1 MINSATL
8 PRAQAQFVDNAGRP
22 TREFYDFLRGLI
34 TLIDSANGDSSAI
47 ADLLARVEA
56 LENEGASSAI
66 IQGLMSVAVNG
77 TLAGGVVQLLLQGD
91 VNSPGNTAYY
101 GTGPDGARGWA
112 AIASALTATQDGI
125 ELVTDSA
132 GVTDIRPDDD
142 LAAVEGI
149 ATTGIA
155 VRTGDG
161 TWTTRGLLPGSGINI
176 TFSNGV
182 AGDPTIAHA
191 DTSSVANIS
200 ASFTGS
206 TVPGEI
212 SFTFD
217 QFGHVLTRTITGRQ
231 LDHNDLGALQ
241 GGAPG
246 QYYHLTESERDSVNT
261 AVQSIVAGEGIT
273 VDETAPTNP
282 VVTNAD
288 KGSTAVAA
296 HVAEPDPHPQY
307 ALPAG
312 TDAQFYRGDKT
323 LANYVS
329 ESLGAGGNWAGDIS
343 LVSGGR
349 TLWAQGDTSAR
360 FACYSA
366 KDAGAGSQFIGA
378 RSGGTMD
385 APTPPGNATTLF
397 ELYGS
402 SYIGPGWAYP
412 AALYFYTTEAH
423 STTARG
429 TRIQFSTTLQGT
441 TSLVAQLHIGNA
453 GARAT
458 EPGGNNTHILGSSSL
473 RWMEIHG
480 RDYHQYG
487 ARLETGV
494 VSPAQLTADTAN
506 WAITGLGTAAV
517 VRASTNASRT
527 VSGIASPTAGQ
538 TVLLC
543 NVGSFDLILAHDTT
557 STAANRFLCP
567 GSVNF
572 TLNPNDSVRLWYDT
586 VSARW
591 RVIGA

>member
-1 MINSATL
+1 MEWLVKNALSRDVEREHLNKIL
-8 PRAQAQFVDNAGRP
+8 KEIRGEIDNVSTSTNTPAP
-22 TREFYDFLRGLI
+22 I
-34 TLIDSANGDSSAI
+34 TYITQNNI
-47 ADLLARVEA
+47 T
-56 LENEGASSAI
+56 
-66 IQGLMSVAVNG
+66 QGLSAV
-77 TLAGGVVQLLLQGD
+77 TVVLQGD
-91 VNSPGNTAYY
+91 VSGEGTTDEDGRLVLTTLISGDIVTPPPDGHEAYWWQDGQWTMIPQSILNLVTVEPAGFTVLDEDYNWAVRTIEGTTEQIVVANGDGLTGNPIVSLADLPNSGV
-101 GTGPDGARGWA
+101 GTGPVKIYTRDSKGRVSGDEDATTDNLPEGITNLYFTDERAQDATGL
-112 AIASALTATQDGI
+112 AIA
-125 ELVTDSA
+125 A
-132 GVTDIRPDDD
+132 G
-142 LAAVEGI
+142 
-149 ATTGIA
+149 
-155 VRTGDG
+155 TGDG
-161 TWTTRGLLPGSGINI
+161 ASLSYNDIGNAINI
-176 TFSNGV
+176 T
-182 AGDPTIAHA
+182 
-191 DTSSVANIS
+191 
-200 ASFTGS
+200 
-206 TVPGEI
+206 
-212 SFTFD
+212 
-217 QFGHVLTRTITGRQ
+217 
-231 LDHNDLGALQ
+231 
-241 GGAPG
+241 
-246 QYYHLTESERDSVNT
+246 NT
-261 AVQSIVAGEGIT
+261 
-273 VDETAPTNP
+273 
-282 VVTNAD
+282 D

-329 ESLGAGGNWAGDIS
+329 ESLGAGGDWAGDIS

-349 TLWAQGDTSAR
+349 TLWAQGDTTAR

-378 RSGGTMD
+378 RSGGTMA
-385 APTPPGNATTLF
+385 APTPPGSATTLF

-441 TSLVAQLHIGNA
+441 TSLVTQLHIGNA
-453 GARAT
+453 GMRAT

-494 VSPAQLTADTAN
+494 VSPAQLAADTAN

-591 RVIGA
+591 RVIGV